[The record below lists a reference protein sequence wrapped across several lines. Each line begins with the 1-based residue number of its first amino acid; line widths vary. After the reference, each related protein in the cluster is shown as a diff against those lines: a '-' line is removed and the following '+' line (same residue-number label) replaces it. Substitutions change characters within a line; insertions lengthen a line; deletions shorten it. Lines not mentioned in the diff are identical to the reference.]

1 MSGFPYFS
9 STYCKSQEIQM
20 LWLLLFAFVALA
32 IFINSFRLLLLALI
46 ALLIYMGVKEYD
58 Q

>member
-1 MSGFPYFS
+1 
-9 STYCKSQEIQM
+9 M

-46 ALLIYMGVKEYD
+46 ALLIPAQFGSLLD
-58 Q
+58 AI